1 MPQIETQTVSGA
13 AVRTVDGASRAL
25 IRAEGTEAEARR
37 VMAWRNDPATRPYV
51 FERDGVP
58 VAFCAFARP

>member
-1 MPQIETQTVSGA
+1 M
-13 AVRTVDGASRAL
+13 DDASLTL

-51 FERDGVP
+51 FERDGAP
-58 VAFCAFARP
+58 LAFCAFARP